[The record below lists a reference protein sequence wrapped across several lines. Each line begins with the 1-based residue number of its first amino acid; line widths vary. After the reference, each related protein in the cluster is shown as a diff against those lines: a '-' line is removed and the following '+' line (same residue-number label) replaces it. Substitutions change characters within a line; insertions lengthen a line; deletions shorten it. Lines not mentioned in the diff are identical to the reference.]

1 MNIFKLEFNE
11 ILIVFGVCLFVF
23 TFGMYVGVHISS
35 KNVEELAGD
44 NIKKQKI
51 ILEQK
56 EKIRQLQELKQF
68 SEVYGRGKNQV

>member
-23 TFGMYVGVHISS
+23 IFGMYVGVHISS
-35 KNVEELAGD
+35 KNIEELAGD
-44 NIKKQKI
+44 NIQKQKI

-56 EKIRQLQELKQF
+56 ERIRQLQELKQF
-68 SEVYGRGKNQV
+68 SEVYVHGKH